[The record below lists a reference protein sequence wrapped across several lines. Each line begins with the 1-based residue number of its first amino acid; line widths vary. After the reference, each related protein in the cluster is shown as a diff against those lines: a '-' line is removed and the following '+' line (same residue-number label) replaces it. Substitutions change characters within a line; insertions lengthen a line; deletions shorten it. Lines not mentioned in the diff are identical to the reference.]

1 MAHCGWDRSPF
12 GTRCVHHTSVLEAV
26 VAETVAVPSRPSANQ
41 LRVTAEVNVYVA
53 QRVAV
58 TIVATAAATA
68 AVTAA
73 LQPRM
78 TAYHQWP

>member
-1 MAHCGWDRSPF
+1 M
-12 GTRCVHHTSVLEAV
+12 LEAV

-41 LRVTAEVNVYVA
+41 LRVTAEVNVHVA

-58 TIVATAAATA
+58 TIVATATATA

-78 TAYHQWP
+78 TAYHQWPRFSLIIKSVEQQQHEYRSQ